1 MKVLANFI
9 KNSEK
14 MEVLTTREREKRE
27 RERERERECVIK
39 SERGKVIE

>member
-14 MEVLTTREREKRE
+14 MEALTSRE
-27 RERERERECVIK
+27 RERERENVFFK
-39 SERGKVIE
+39 PERGKVIE

>member
-14 MEVLTTREREKRE
+14 MEALTSRE
-27 RERERERECVIK
+27 REREREREIERERECVF
-39 SERGKVIE
+39 